1 MTRFAAIVLA
11 PIALTLLS
19 AAATVTAEE
28 DSAERWEFDVYVDDK
43 RIGNHVF
50 EIVENGSL
58 QQSVNTADFKY
69 RVLLI
74 PAWRYSHTN
83 TEQWNDDGCLESFEA
98 STRVNG
104 RQSDVRG
111 AATDDGFVV
120 DTGESTTE
128 LPGCIMSFAYW
139 DPRFLEQAQL
149 IDPQTGRYLPITV
162 ERLPSEAVQVR
173 GAEVPAQ
180 PYRVQAEKLDLK
192 VFYSEENEW
201 LALESVGENGRV
213 IRYEL
218 T

>member
-1 MTRFAAIVLA
+1 MIRVAAFALA
-11 PIALTLLS
+11 LLC
-19 AAATVTAEE
+19 AAATVMAEE
-28 DSAERWEFDVYVDDK
+28 ENHSSDRWEFDVYVDDK

-50 EIVENGSL
+50 ELVQNGSH
-58 QQSVNTADFKY
+58 QQSVNTAEFRY

-83 TEQWNDDGCLESFEA
+83 TEQWNEDGCLEGFEA

-104 RQSDVRG
+104 KQSDVS
-111 AATDDGFVV
+111 AAHGEDGLIV
-120 DTGESTTE
+120 DTGEATTQ

-139 DPRFLEQAQL
+139 DPRFLEQARL
-149 IDPQTGRYLPITV
+149 IDPQTGKYLPITV
-162 ERLPSEAVQVR
+162 ERLPAEALEVR

-180 PYRVQAEKLDLK
+180 PYRVRAEELDLK
-192 VFYSEENEW
+192 VYYSEENEW
-201 LALESVGENGRV
+201 LALESVGKGGRV

>member
-1 MTRFAAIVLA
+1 MTRFAAFALA
-11 PIALTLLS
+11 LLG
-19 AAATVTAEE
+19 AVATVTAEE
-28 DSAERWEFDVYVDDK
+28 GAADRWEFEVYVDDK

-58 QQSVNTADFKY
+58 QQSVNTAEFRY

-104 RQSDVRG
+104 RQSEVTG
-111 AATDDGFVV
+111 ARTDDGFVV
-120 DTGESTTE
+120 DTGEVTTE
-128 LPGCIMSFAYW
+128 LPPCIMSFAYW
-139 DPRFLEQAQL
+139 DPRFLEQPRL
-149 IDPQTGRYLPITV
+149 IDPQTGQYLPITV
-162 ERLPSEAVQVR
+162 ERLPAEAVQVR
-173 GAEVPAQ
+173 GAEVSAQ
-180 PYRVQAEKLDLK
+180 PYRVRADELDLK
-192 VFYSEENEW
+192 VFYSEQNEW
-201 LALESVGENGRV
+201 LALESTGKGGRV

>member
-1 MTRFAAIVLA
+1 MIRLAAFALA
-11 PIALTLLS
+11 LLG

-28 DSAERWEFDVYVDDK
+28 EIDSSERWEFDVYVDDK

-50 EIVENGSL
+50 EIIENGSR
-58 QQSVNTADFKY
+58 QQSVNTAEFRY

-83 TEQWNDDGCLESFEA
+83 TEQWNDDGCLEGFAA

-104 RQSDVRG
+104 RQSDVTG
-111 AATDDGFVV
+111 ALTDEGLVV
-120 DTGESTTE
+120 ETGEATTE

-139 DPRFLEQAQL
+139 DPRFLEQARL
-149 IDPQTGRYLPITV
+149 IDPQTGQYLPITV
-162 ERLPSEAVQVR
+162 ERLPEEAVQVR
-173 GAEVPAQ
+173 GTEIPAQ
-180 PYRVQAEKLDLK
+180 PYRVRAEELDLK
-192 VFYSEENEW
+192 VFYSKENEW
-201 LALESVGENGRV
+201 LALESVGKGGRV